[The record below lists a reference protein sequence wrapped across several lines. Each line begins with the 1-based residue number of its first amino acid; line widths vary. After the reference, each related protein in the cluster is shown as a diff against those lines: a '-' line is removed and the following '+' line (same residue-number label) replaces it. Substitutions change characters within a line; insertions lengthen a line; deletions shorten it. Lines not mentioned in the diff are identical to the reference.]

1 MLLLAR
7 IAVVEQE
14 FLPGVSVKNAHA
26 GSEHRDAYWE
36 ATREQLK
43 SAQNRADL
51 LSLLG
56 VGSICALL
64 WLYHEPGDGFGR
76 LALAALGLALFAIF
90 LPLWFV
96 TRRKRRI
103 SAARG
108 LTCRH
113 CGSVPHDT
121 EIFEAAQT
129 RHCQRC
135 EKPLD

>member
-51 LSLLG
+51 LSVLG
-56 VGSICALL
+56 LASIGILL
-64 WLYHEPGDGFGR
+64 WVYHEPGDGFGR
-76 LALAALGLALFAIF
+76 RALVGIALALVAICA
-90 LPLWFV
+90 PTWFV

-108 LTCRH
+108 LTCPH
-113 CGSVPHDT
+113 CGCAPHDT
-121 EIFEAAQT
+121 EIFEVAQT

-135 EKPLD
+135 EQPLD